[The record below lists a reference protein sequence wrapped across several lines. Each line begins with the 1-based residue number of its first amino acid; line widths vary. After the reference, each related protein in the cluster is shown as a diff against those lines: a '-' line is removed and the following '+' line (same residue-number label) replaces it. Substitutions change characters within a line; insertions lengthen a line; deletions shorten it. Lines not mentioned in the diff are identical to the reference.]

1 MKKIYFLILVALLI
15 GCATQPE
22 NKPEN
27 IQELE
32 QLKVVVLEKMTKKI
46 LDLEKGQ
53 EALNG
58 AIIDLVQK
66 DNELSQKDSELSQTD
81 LRLEARIDN
90 LAKDLKPLIAK
101 LKNYDNTVSI
111 INDKVLLAEWERRA
125 GQKAQGFCSWKL
137 SSFPA
142 KVFALSDKQKK
153 ELDFIK
159 NDCNILEVGGYAST
173 DGKDSDNETL
183 AQKRLDSAL
192 AYLGITRDSITI
204 LEVRETDQFGSRPIN
219 RTVVFTGILKK
230 SQKEEKVLEP
240 NPLKTN

>member
-15 GCATQPE
+15 GCATQSE

-66 DNELSQKDSELSQTD
+66 DDELSQTD
-81 LRLEARIDN
+81 LRLEARIDS

-101 LKNYDNTVSI
+101 LKNYDNTVSV

-230 SQKEEKVLEP
+230 FQKEEKVLEP
-240 NPLKTN
+240 NLLKTN

>member
-1 MKKIYFLILVALLI
+1 MNKLYFLILIVSLI

-66 DNELSQKDSELSQTD
+66 DDELSQTD
-81 LRLEARIDN
+81 LKLEARIDS

-101 LKNYDNTVSI
+101 LKNYDNTVSV